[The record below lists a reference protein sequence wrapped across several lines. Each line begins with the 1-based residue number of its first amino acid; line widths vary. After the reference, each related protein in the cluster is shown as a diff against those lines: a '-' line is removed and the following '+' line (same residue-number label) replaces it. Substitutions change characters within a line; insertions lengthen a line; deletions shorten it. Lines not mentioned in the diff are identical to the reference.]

1 MFDFATSELLL
12 VAIVALIVIGPKELP
27 NALRQLGRM
36 AGKARVMTRH
46 LRAGFDEMVRQ
57 AELEEME
64 KEWRAHNARV
74 MAETAD
80 APAWP
85 GPETPVDPMVV
96 PAPVPATGPPMSSS
110 PPSPPPPAPSGAGDG
125 AAHGPD
131 APAAPPR
138 PGPLP

>member
-12 VAIVALIVIGPKELP
+12 VAIVALLVIGPKELP

-36 AGKARVMTRH
+36 AGKARAMTRH

-74 MAETAD
+74 MAETAGLAAAD
-80 APAWP
+80 PAPGHAAGPDPFAAHTATPADPMAPA
-85 GPETPVDPMVV
+85 
-96 PAPVPATGPPMSSS
+96 
-110 PPSPPPPAPSGAGDG
+110 PPAQTPADE
-125 AAHGPD
+125 AA
-131 APAAPPR
+131 AAPPR